1 MQNLFRQLL
10 AHLKSKDCEE
20 DFISIIELPLV
31 EAVMNH
37 FNGDIKR
44 ASKALKISENSLA
57 NKLRRD
63 FGTKDIGKYQV
74 LLRKL
79 LLENKNKR
87 FRWFKDLFLKSTMF
101 VV

>member
-1 MQNLFRQLL
+1 MDSVKQEIMRNLFRQLL
-10 AHLKSKDCEE
+10 AHLESKDCEE
-20 DFISIIELPLV
+20 DFISIVELPLV

-37 FNGDIKR
+37 CDGDIKR

-74 LLRKL
+74 LLRKMRGRYGDGNL
-79 LLENKNKR
+79 NICL
-87 FRWFKDLFLKSTMF
+87 
-101 VV
+101 